1 INGRITLA
9 TNLPTGT
16 RTPKQLV
23 RIYSKRM
30 QIEETFR
37 DLKSP
42 AYGLRLRHSRTSNPE
57 RFDIML
63 LIALMLQLTFWLA
76 GVHAQ
81 KQGWNKHFQANTIR
95 NRNVFSTVRLGM
107 EVLRHSGYT
116 ITREDLLAAAT
127 ILAQNSFRY
136 GCTLGKL

>member
-1 INGRITLA
+1 
-9 TNLPTGT
+9 
-16 RTPKQLV
+16 
-23 RIYSKRM
+23 
-30 QIEETFR
+30 TFR

-42 AYGLRLRHSRTSNPE
+42 AYGLGLRHSRTSSSE

-76 GVHAQ
+76 GVHGQ
-81 KQGWNKHFQANTIR
+81 KQGWDKHFQANTVK
-95 NRNVFSTVRLGM
+95 NRNVLSTVRLGM

-127 ILAQNSFRY
+127 LLAQNLFKH
-136 GCTLGKL
+136 GCALGKL